1 MIIVYTPAG
10 GEPQHFDARS
20 LRVSEASIVSR
31 TIDQTWREV
40 EAGLVQE
47 DLDAMRGV
55 AWVIQKRS
63 NPSLRLA
70 EFDPGVD
77 EMVTRYDKTEVDTY
91 VANAVAL
98 ARQEGAD
105 DDTVLRALAKFPA
118 AALDEEYAR
127 ATIERIVRAPK
138 DEAAS
143 PLALPDPSDP
153 TEESTS

>member
-1 MIIVYTPAG
+1 MIIVYTPAD

-20 LRVSEASIVSR
+20 LRVSEVSIVSR

-63 NPSLRLA
+63 NPSLRFGD
-70 EFDPGVD
+70 FDPRVD
-77 EMVTRYDKTEVDTY
+77 EMVTRYSKTEVDTY
-91 VANAVAL
+91 VTNAVAL
-98 ARQEGAD
+98 AREEGAD

-118 AALDEEYAR
+118 ATLDEEYAR

-138 DEAAS
+138 DGAD
-143 PLALPDPSDP
+143 LALPDPSDP